1 MTASDDFTYK
11 PQAVNYLGFLEAQL
25 RDMQGIYTLAYEL
38 IQNADDA
45 PPGVGNEQGPAH
57 PSPITHLTFNISDDA
72 LLVSNNGVFRD
83 VDFQRLQN
91 IASGGKRQEA
101 GTTGAFGLGFI
112 AVYQV
117 TDAPEIF
124 SNGRH
129 WRITPQAPAQQR
141 IQERP
146 AQTSETLFR
155 LPWAFDPA
163 SVVRRSLRLDAIQP
177 DQLDD
182 FAQYM
187 AAAIEPAA
195 LFLKQLQLLEVQR
208 NGQTIRRINRKIRGE
223 QLILQENGIETA
235 VYHLLTGDF
244 AATAEQLRVQYP
256 WQIEAKRHSQVQIA
270 LPLTTPSQMGRLY
283 ASLPTSSTM
292 PLPCHL
298 NADFFPTTDRKRIQ
312 FDNGYQAEWNQAA
325 IAYAAQLLAERFE
338 TLPSLLGH
346 VNLWHLLQKMADTH
360 QTAQTK
366 SLPPIFTTFWQTL
379 KPLLSQMS
387 IIFTAK
393 GEWRGISEVRL
404 GGKQTAV
411 ALLDALQIPSPHP
424 DLFPHLP
431 LLRRLAVLDLSI
443 ADITAALAKID
454 LKQGQF
460 LHEAP
465 PYWRDLA
472 AWQGLWQLI
481 DTLLGYLPPRERE
494 TALQSLRP
502 LPLILTEKMTVE
514 RLAHSYRGRTEAR
527 DLFPEVAWAHEM
539 ITPDHF
545 PGRYLP
551 DFGMR
556 AAVNWLQERPLDQLE
571 QDWRLSRLDIPRL
584 WQWLERRQIE
594 ISDDPSL
601 AQTILK
607 LPLCPIEG
615 RLRPL
620 AHLYLPG
627 NFADP
632 LNLAGL
638 IDIAALGSSRQFL
651 RDLGVPELDFDTYV
665 RHQLPRALQQQPD
678 LPSDG
683 RHQLLQLLAAR
694 LGQMRD
700 DDDLRAQLSQLPLI
714 ACLDGS
720 FRPANQVYASREVQT
735 WLREG
740 VHIAEPVDSKAV
752 TALHHW
758 LGVRQ
763 RPSAAD
769 IVQAMLTSPGKSS
782 TPDTATSPGQNLTDM
797 LQRRWQYLQE
807 LAAQGEVDTA
817 TLAPLQNQPVI
828 PNRQGKLCGAD
839 QLFWVDRPELAAQF
853 AGLDKFLVP
862 EAAWTELTAVLGV
875 RPLSAA
881 VQLIL
886 VNAATAEPDI
896 VTQTHI
902 GNRRPLIERL
912 LQAEGIKPS
921 ITFFSNLQVIQQP
934 QPQVQYQL
942 QAGTK
947 LLTTSPEPVTV
958 KLLETLLVLAEES
971 WSWTAVAREL
981 ARALKGDRASGSLA
995 LGLKEVLTAG
1005 TVAEARKI
1013 LDELGIG

>member
-1 MTASDDFTYK
+1 MTTDDDFTYK
-11 PQAVNYLGFLEAQL
+11 TQAINYLGFLEAQL
-25 RDMQGIYTLAYEL
+25 RDMQGIHTLAYEL

-45 PPGVGNEQGPAH
+45 PPGAGSEPDPAH
-57 PSPITHLTFNISDDA
+57 PPPPIHLSFNISDDA

-129 WRITPQAPAQQR
+129 WRITPQAPTQQR

-146 AQTSETLFR
+146 AQTSGTLFR

-163 SVVRRSLRLDAIQP
+163 SAVRRSLRLEAIQP
-177 DQLDD
+177 GQLDD
-182 FAQYM
+182 FAQHI
-187 AAAIEPAA
+187 AVAIEPAS

-208 NGQTIRRINRKIRGE
+208 NGHTIRRIERKFQGE
-223 QLILQENGIETA
+223 QLSLQENGSETA

-244 AATAEQLRVQYP
+244 AAIAEQLRVQYP

-270 LPLTTPSQMGRLY
+270 LPLTAPSQRGRLY
-283 ASLPTSSTM
+283 ASLPTDSIM

-312 FDNGYQAEWNQAA
+312 FDDGYQAEWNQAA
-325 IAYAAQLLAERFE
+325 ITCAAQLLAEHFE

-346 VNLWHLLQKMADTH
+346 VNLWHLLQKTAAAH
-360 QTAQTK
+360 QAAQIN
-366 SLPPIFTTFWQTL
+366 SLPTVFTTFWQHL
-379 KPLLSQMS
+379 KPLLSQIP

-393 GEWRGISEVRL
+393 GEWRGVGEVRL
-404 GGKQTAV
+404 RGKQTAV
-411 ALLDALQIPSPHP
+411 ALLNALQIPSPHP

-431 LLRRLAVLDLSI
+431 LLRRLAVPDLSI
-443 ADITAALAKID
+443 ADIVAALAKID

-460 LHEAP
+460 LHEVP
-465 PYWRDLA
+465 PYWRDLT
-472 AWQGLWQLI
+472 AWQSLWQLL

-494 TALQSLRP
+494 TALQSLR
-502 LPLILTEKMTVE
+502 LMPLILTEKMTVE
-514 RLAHSYRGRTEAR
+514 RLSHSYRGQAEAR
-527 DLFPEVAWAHEM
+527 ALFPEVAWAHEM
-539 ITPDHF
+539 ITPDRF

-551 DFGMR
+551 DFGVQV
-556 AAVNWLQERPLDQLE
+556 AVNWLQERPLEQLE
-571 QDWRLSRLDIPRL
+571 QDWRLGWLDLPRL
-584 WQWLERRQIE
+584 WQWLERQQIE

-601 AQTILK
+601 AQAILK

-615 RLRPL
+615 ELRPL

-632 LNLAGL
+632 LHLAGL
-638 IDIAALGSSRQFL
+638 IDVSALGSSRQFL

-665 RHQLPRALQQQPD
+665 RQQLPRTLQQQPD

-683 RHQLLQLLAAR
+683 RHQLLQLLSAR
-694 LGQMRD
+694 LGQMQD
-700 DDDLRAQLSQLPLI
+700 DDDLQAQLSQLPLI

-735 WLREG
+735 WLGEG
-740 VHIAEPVDSKAV
+740 VHIAEPVASKAV
-752 TALHHW
+752 AALHHW

-769 IVQAMLTSPGKSS
+769 IIQAMLTNPAESS
-782 TPDTATSPGQNLTDM
+782 TPDGATTQGQSLAG
-797 LQRRWQYLQE
+797 LPQRRWQYLQE
-807 LAAQGEVDTA
+807 LAAQGEVDAT
-817 TLAPLQNQPVI
+817 TLAPLQDQPVI
-828 PNRQGKLCGAD
+828 PNRQGNLCGAD

-853 AGLDKFLVP
+853 VGLGEFLVP
-862 EAAWTELTAVLGV
+862 EAAWTALTAVLGV

-881 VQLIL
+881 VQLVL
-886 VNAATAEPDI
+886 VNTATAKPDI
-896 VTQTHI
+896 ATQTHI
-902 GNRRPLIERL
+902 SNRRPLIERL
-912 LQAEGIKPS
+912 LRVES
-921 ITFFSNLQVIQQP
+921 ITPPATFFTNLQVAQQS

-947 LLTTSPEPVTV
+947 LLATSPEPVTV
-958 KLLETLLVLAEES
+958 KLLGTLLVLAEGS

-981 ARALKGDRASGSLA
+981 ALALKGGRAAGGLA
-995 LGLKEVLTAG
+995 LGLKEVLTAD
-1005 TVAEARKI
+1005 TVAAAKQI